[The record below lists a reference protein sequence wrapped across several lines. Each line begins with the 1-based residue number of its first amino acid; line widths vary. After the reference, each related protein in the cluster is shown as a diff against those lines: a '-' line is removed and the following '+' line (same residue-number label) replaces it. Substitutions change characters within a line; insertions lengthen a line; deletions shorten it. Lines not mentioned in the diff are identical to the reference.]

1 MTTQYPSPGRQWRY
15 QAYWESILKTEIKYK
30 YKRKEEIMILT
41 DLISEYE
48 YVYDTLKSCNDY
60 ITSCN
65 ELINNFIA
73 DISQIVGSYYMKT
86 SPTESDKEKIID
98 DIMGV
103 FNTSYTHISKL
114 VGLSYPFYASMSKLE
129 EHKSNIFQLSLKV
142 KNFLASGH
150 AAIDAINT
158 IIYEGV
164 YGLKAENLLPSLI
177 SSLQRLINHYDALC
191 QYYFQLK
198 GLDELLENIPNT
210 ISEKYNRIELHSLK
224 PSLDMDS
231 FIDDVKNLSTF
242 ICQFELI
249 MTPENGSCKIYTQRI
264 ESGSLR
270 IVWGSN
276 TIELS
281 GISDIIKAIS
291 DGIRTFRLTSAE
303 KRLKNE
309 EARTSKLQNDEKEL
323 AIINSQIKAVA
334 RITGL
339 SSEEPADVEK
349 LQKLCLP
356 LVRYLYSNPVGSI
369 GGYKYDINNELKLIT
384 SVFDTIAEP

>member
-1 MTTQYPSPGRQWRY
+1 MISD
-15 QAYWESILKTEIKYK
+15 IL
-30 YKRKEEIMILT
+30 
-41 DLISEYE
+41 D
-48 YVYDTLKSCNDY
+48 
-60 ITSCN
+60 
-65 ELINNFIA
+65 
-73 DISQIVGSYYMKT
+73 
-86 SPTESDKEKIID
+86 
-98 DIMGV
+98 V
-103 FNTSYTHISKL
+103 FNMSYTHISKI
-114 VGLSYPFYASMSKLE
+114 VGLCYPFYASMAKLE
-129 EHKSNIFQLSLKV
+129 EYNFNIPFLKLQV
-142 KNFLASGH
+142 NNFLKNGH
-150 AAIDAINT
+150 TVIGAFNS
-158 IIYEGV
+158 IIYEQS
-164 YGLKAENLLPSLI
+164 YGMKTKVLLPALI
-177 SSLQRLINHYDALC
+177 SPLRELISNYDALRR
-191 QYYFQLK
+191 YYFQLK
-198 GLDELLENIPNT
+198 GLDELLFENIPD
-210 ISEKYNRIELHSLK
+210 IDAKSEKYNRIELHSLK

-231 FIDDVKNLSTF
+231 FIDDVKNLSIF

-323 AIINSQIKAVA
+323 AIINSQIKTVA

-356 LVRYLYSNPVGSI
+356 LVRYLYGNPVGSI

-384 SVFDTIAEP
+384 SVFDTSTEP